1 MSKIGVSKISGNP
14 SPKIGE
20 KTLYTIADW
29 YPSTPASERNPALVT
44 WELFKKRSNG
54 SFTTTNIK
62 KTGDGNFTFGEV
74 AFKNTY
80 RLEAYL
86 HEPEGKGPTTID
98 INPQPVEVPKI
109 NKVELRYVD
118 DSPGTVFSYT
128 EKLVAKA
135 QCVNLTGEKLT
146 FTLWE
151 DDANGDDHNPNNLF
165 VDSKEGIVDRTGSAT
180 VEFVLTKALMQKA
193 AKGEKDPK
201 ELEFYVTVEY
211 YKNKKHAT
219 ANADVKN
226 PDYKPPVQQ
235 PKPAATPPKSS
246 TPAQSPK
253 TQPKAN
259 GSPAASKPSS
269 QKEEKGIMDKA
280 AEWWDELW
288 DWGESKGTVKPEKK
302 PTVQK
307 PEGKTTSVVNG
318 ENKTTCICKE
328 TKLYWGKHFTCQER
342 KKIIEISNRLG
353 CKPDYLTSAMALE
366 TGGTFNPAVVNS
378 LGYTGLIQIG
388 STAAADINRRKGTN
402 VTAGKSGNL
411 KNMTKLEQLTY
422 VEYYLEPFKGK
433 LNTLA
438 DFYLAILMPVDCG
451 KGGDRNHVVFD
462 KNLELDYNKKGEV
475 IKNTKWVRQRAY
487 EQNPAFFKEGKNENG
502 RTYVW
507 EIAAEIQKWYDK
519 GEANAEATFSCQKSA
534 EPAKVEKQTG
544 IWHDP
549 VDNPRLTKYN
559 YGGNVKPSSGT
570 YGWCRRNTDGSKKY
584 HSGFDFF
591 AIPGKDKVYAALK
604 GNVHQVKYSATAGWI
619 VRVKI
624 QNVKDLLI
632 QEKKVGYK
640 TQFTDELKGINI
652 KETDDVYFIYM
663 HLQSVSVTEADAK
676 AKKEVDAGTVL
687 GYAGVSGSI
696 ASGGRAP
703 HLHLEVATVLDAYGK
718 GESVRTNPARFVKLN
733 SYDTKDQDDTAKTK
747 HTHKK

>member
-1 MSKIGVSKISGNP
+1 MSKQGVSKISGNP
-14 SPKIGE
+14 SPVVGE
-20 KTLYTIADW
+20 KTTYMVTDW
-29 YPSTPASERNPALVT
+29 YPATPAEERNPAVVT
-44 WELFKKRSNG
+44 WELFKKRPDG

-62 KTGDGNFTFGEV
+62 KVGDGSFTFGEV
-74 AFKNTY
+74 AAKNTY

-86 HEPEGKGPTTID
+86 HQPEGKGSTTID
-98 INPQPVEVPKI
+98 ITPQPGEIPKI
-109 NKVELRYVD
+109 NKVELRYAD
-118 DSPGTVFSYT
+118 DSPGTVFSYQ
-128 EKLVAKA
+128 EKLVANA
-135 QCVNLTGEKLT
+135 QCVNLAGKKLL

-151 DDANGDDHNPNNLF
+151 DDAAGEGHNSKNKF
-165 VDSKEGIVDRTGSAT
+165 VDSKEAVVSRTGTAT
-180 VEFVLTKALMQKA
+180 AEFILTKALMQKA
-193 AKGEKDPK
+193 SQGERDPK

-211 YKNKKHAT
+211 YRDRKHASE
-219 ANADVKN
+219 NRVIKN
-226 PDYKPPVQQ
+226 PEYKPPIQ
-235 PKPAATPPKSS
+235 PSQAQKSTPKS
-246 TPAQSPK
+246 T
-253 TQPKAN
+253 
-259 GSPAASKPSS
+259 GSPAASKSDS
-269 QKEEKGIMDKA
+269 KKETSGVFDSFTETVRNT
-280 AEWWDELW
+280 WNELW
-288 DWGESKGTVKPEKK
+288 DWAESKGTVKPDKK
-302 PTVQK
+302 PKAPK

-318 ENKTTCICKE
+318 ETKDSCLCKE
-328 TKLYWGKHFTCQER
+328 TKLFWGKHFTCQER
-342 KKIIEISNRLG
+342 KKIIEISHRLG

-366 TGGTFNPAVVNS
+366 TGGTFNPAIVNS

-388 STAAADINRRKGTN
+388 TTAAADINRRKGTN
-402 VTAGKSGNL
+402 VTAGKNGNL

-422 VEYYLEPFKGK
+422 VEYYLEPYKGK

-451 KGGDRNHVVFD
+451 RGNERNHVVFD
-462 KNLELDYNKKGEV
+462 KNLQLDYDKNNKV
-475 IKNTKWVRQRAY
+475 IKNTKWVRQKAY
-487 EQNPAFFKEGKNENG
+487 QQNPAFFKEGKNETG

-507 EIAAEIQKWYDK
+507 EIAEEIEKWYNK
-519 GEANAEATFSCQKSA
+519 GEANAETSFSCQKSTA
-534 EPAKVEKQTG
+534 PAKVEQQSGK
-544 IWHDP
+544 WHDP

-570 YGWCRRNTDGSKKY
+570 YGWCRRNSNGSKKY

-591 AIPGKDKVYAALK
+591 AIPGKDKVYATLK
-604 GNVHQVKYSATAGWI
+604 GNIHQVRYSATAGWI

-624 QNVKDLLI
+624 QNVKDLLE
-632 QEKKVGYK
+632 QEKKVAYK

-663 HLQSVSVTEADAK
+663 HLDSVSVTEADAN

-733 SYDTKDQDDTAKTK
+733 SYDTKDQDEAAKTN
-747 HTHKK
+747 HTYKK

>member
-1 MSKIGVSKISGNP
+1 MSKQGVSKISGNP
-14 SPKIGE
+14 SPVVGE
-20 KTLYTIADW
+20 KTTYMVTDW
-29 YPSTPASERNPALVT
+29 YPATPAEERNPAVVT
-44 WELFKKRSNG
+44 WELFKKRPDG

-62 KTGDGNFTFGEV
+62 KVGDGSFTFGEV
-74 AFKNTY
+74 AAKNTY

-86 HEPEGKGPTTID
+86 HQPEGKGSTTID
-98 INPQPVEVPKI
+98 ITPQPGEIPKI
-109 NKVELRYVD
+109 NKVELRYAD
-118 DSPGTVFSYT
+118 DSPGTVFSYQ
-128 EKLVAKA
+128 EKLVANA
-135 QCVNLTGEKLT
+135 QCVNLAGKKLL

-151 DDANGDDHNPNNLF
+151 DDAAGEGHNSKNKF
-165 VDSKEGIVDRTGSAT
+165 VDSKEAVVSRTGTAT
-180 VEFVLTKALMQKA
+180 AEFILTKALMQKA
-193 AKGEKDPK
+193 SQGERDPK

-211 YKNKKHAT
+211 YKDKKHASE
-219 ANADVKN
+219 NRVIKN
-226 PDYKPPVQQ
+226 PEYKPPVQPSQ
-235 PKPAATPPKSS
+235 APKS
-246 TPAQSPK
+246 T
-253 TQPKAN
+253 PKAT
-259 GSPAASKPSS
+259 GSPAASKPDSK
-269 QKEEKGIMDKA
+269 KETSGVFDSFTETVRNT
-280 AEWWDELW
+280 WNELW
-288 DWGESKGTVKPEKK
+288 DWAESKGTVKPDKK
-302 PTVQK
+302 PKAPK

-318 ENKTTCICKE
+318 ETKDSCLCKE
-328 TKLYWGKHFTCQER
+328 TKLFWGKHFTCQER
-342 KKIIEISNRLG
+342 KKIIEISHRLG

-366 TGGTFNPAVVNS
+366 TGGTFNPAIVNS

-388 STAAADINRRKGTN
+388 TTAAADINRRKGTN

-422 VEYYLEPFKGK
+422 VEYYLEPYKGK

-451 KGGDRNHVVFD
+451 RGNERNHVVFD
-462 KNLELDYNKKGEV
+462 KNLQLDYDKNNKV
-475 IKNTKWVRQRAY
+475 IKNTKWVRQKAY
-487 EQNPAFFKEGKNENG
+487 QQNPAFFKEGKNETG

-507 EIAAEIQKWYDK
+507 EIAEEIEKWYNK
-519 GEANAEATFSCQKSA
+519 GEANAETSFSCQKSA
-534 EPAKVEKQTG
+534 APAKVEPQSGK
-544 IWHDP
+544 WHDP

-570 YGWCRRNTDGSKKY
+570 YGWCRRNSNGSKKY

-591 AIPGKDKVYAALK
+591 AIPGKDKVYATLK
-604 GNVHQVKYSATAGWI
+604 GNIHQVRYSATAGWI

-624 QNVKDLLI
+624 QNVKDLLE
-632 QEKKVGYK
+632 QEKKVAYK

-663 HLQSVSVTEADAK
+663 HLDSVSVTEADAN

-733 SYDTKDQDDTAKTK
+733 SYDTKDQDEAAKTS
-747 HTHKK
+747 HTYKK

>member
-1 MSKIGVSKISGNP
+1 MSKKGVSKISGNP
-14 SPKIGE
+14 SPKVGE
-20 KTLYTIADW
+20 KTFYTVTDW
-29 YPSTPASERNPALVT
+29 YPGTSEKDRNPAMVT
-44 WELFKKRSNG
+44 WELFKKRSDG

-62 KTGDGNFTFGEV
+62 KKGDGSFTFGEV
-74 AFKNTY
+74 AAKNKY

-86 HEPEGKGPTTID
+86 HEPEGKGSTIID
-98 INPQPVEVPKI
+98 IEPQPAEVPKI
-109 NKVELRYVD
+109 NKVELFYLD
-118 DSPGTVFSYT
+118 ESKGSVFSY
-128 EKLVAKA
+128 KDRLVAKA
-135 QCVNLTGEKLT
+135 QCVNLTNEKLV

-151 DDANGDDHNPNNLF
+151 DDVKGDGHNARNLF
-165 VDSKEGIVDRTGSAT
+165 VDKKEGTVDKTGTAT
-180 VEFVLTKALMQKA
+180 TEFILTKALMQKA
-193 AKGEKDPK
+193 SQGERDPK

-211 YKNKKHAT
+211 YQNKKHAT
-219 ANADVKN
+219 NNVEVKN

-235 PKPAATPPKSS
+235 PKSPAPPKGSTPAPQKTPPK
-246 TPAQSPK
+246 A
-253 TQPKAN
+253 A
-259 GSPAASKPSS
+259 GSPASQKPQSK
-269 QKEEKGIMDKA
+269 KEEKGIMEQA
-280 AEWWDELW
+280 AEWFGQLW
-288 DWGESKGTVKPEKK
+288 DWGESEGTVKPEQK
-302 PTVQK
+302 PAVQK
-307 PEGKTTSVVNG
+307 PDGKTTSVVNG
-318 ENKTTCICKE
+318 ESKTTCICKE

-388 STAAADINRRKGTN
+388 TTAAADINRRKGTN
-402 VTAGKSGNL
+402 ITAGKNGNL

-451 KGGDRNHVVFD
+451 KGHDRDHVVFD

-475 IKNTKWVRQRAY
+475 IKNTKWIRQRAY

-519 GEANAEATFSCQKSA
+519 GEANAESSFSCQKSA
-534 EPAKVEKQTG
+534 DPPKVEKQIG

-570 YGWCRRNTDGSKKY
+570 YGWCRRNSNGSKKY

-591 AIPGKDKVYAALK
+591 AIPGKDKVYATLK
-604 GNVHQVKYSATAGWI
+604 GNIYQVKYSATAGWI

-624 QNVKDLLI
+624 QNVKDLLA

-696 ASGGRAP
+696 ASGGKAP

-733 SYDTKDQDDTAKTK
+733 SYDTKDQDEAVKTK
-747 HTHKK
+747 HIHKN

>member
-1 MSKIGVSKISGNP
+1 MSKQGVSKISGNP
-14 SPKIGE
+14 SPVVGE
-20 KTLYTIADW
+20 KTTYMVTDW
-29 YPSTPASERNPALVT
+29 YPATPAEERNPAVVT
-44 WELFKKRSNG
+44 WELFKKRPDG

-62 KTGDGNFTFGEV
+62 KVGDGSFTFGEV
-74 AFKNTY
+74 AAKNTY

-86 HEPEGKGPTTID
+86 HQPEGKGSTTID
-98 INPQPVEVPKI
+98 ITPQPGEIPKI
-109 NKVELRYVD
+109 NKVELRYAD
-118 DSPGTVFSYT
+118 DSPGTVFSYQ
-128 EKLVAKA
+128 EKLVANA
-135 QCVNLTGEKLT
+135 QCVNLAGKKLL

-151 DDANGDDHNPNNLF
+151 DDAAGEGHNSKNKF
-165 VDSKEGIVDRTGSAT
+165 VDSKEAVVSRTGTAT
-180 VEFVLTKALMQKA
+180 AEFILTKALMQKA
-193 AKGEKDPK
+193 SQGERDPK

-211 YKNKKHAT
+211 YKDRKHASE
-219 ANADVKN
+219 NRVIKN
-226 PDYKPPVQQ
+226 PEYKPPVQPSQ
-235 PKPAATPPKSS
+235 ALKS
-246 TPAQSPK
+246 TP
-253 TQPKAN
+253 KAT
-259 GSPAASKPSS
+259 GSPAASKPDSK
-269 QKEEKGIMDKA
+269 KETSGVFDSFTETVRNT
-280 AEWWDELW
+280 WNELW
-288 DWGESKGTVKPEKK
+288 DWAESKGTVKPDKK
-302 PTVQK
+302 PKAPK

-318 ENKTTCICKE
+318 ETKDSCLCKE
-328 TKLYWGKHFTCQER
+328 TKLFWGKHFTCQER
-342 KKIIEISNRLG
+342 KKIIEISHRLG

-366 TGGTFNPAVVNS
+366 TGGTFNPAIVNS

-388 STAAADINRRKGTN
+388 TTAAADINRRKGTN
-402 VTAGKSGNL
+402 VTAGKNGNL

-422 VEYYLEPFKGK
+422 VEYYLEPYKGK

-451 KGGDRNHVVFD
+451 RGNERNHVVFD
-462 KNLELDYNKKGEV
+462 KNLQLDYDKNNKV
-475 IKNTKWVRQRAY
+475 IKNTKWVRQKAY
-487 EQNPAFFKEGKNENG
+487 QQNPAFFKEGKNETG

-507 EIAAEIQKWYDK
+507 EIAEEIEKWYNK
-519 GEANAEATFSCQKSA
+519 GEANAETSFSCQKSA
-534 EPAKVEKQTG
+534 APAKVEQQSGK
-544 IWHDP
+544 WHDP

-570 YGWCRRNTDGSKKY
+570 YGWCRRNSNGSKKY

-591 AIPGKDKVYAALK
+591 AIPGKDKVYATLK
-604 GNVHQVKYSATAGWI
+604 GNIHQVRYSATAGWI

-624 QNVKDLLI
+624 QNVKDLLE
-632 QEKKVGYK
+632 QEKKVAYK

-663 HLQSVSVTEADAK
+663 HLDSVSVTEADAN

-733 SYDTKDQDDTAKTK
+733 SYDTKDQDEAAKTN
-747 HTHKK
+747 HTYKK

>member
-1 MSKIGVSKISGNP
+1 MSKKGVSKISGNP
-14 SPKIGE
+14 SPVVGE
-20 KTLYTIADW
+20 KTTYMVTDW
-29 YPSTPASERNPALVT
+29 YPATSAEERNPAVVT
-44 WELFKKRSNG
+44 WELFKKRPDG

-62 KTGDGNFTFGEV
+62 KVGDGSFTFGEV
-74 AFKNTY
+74 AAKNTY

-86 HEPEGKGPTTID
+86 HQPEGKGSTTID
-98 INPQPVEVPKI
+98 ITPQQREVPKI
-109 NKVELRYVD
+109 NKVELRYAD
-118 DSPGTVFSYT
+118 DSPGTVFSYQ
-128 EKLVAKA
+128 EKLVANA
-135 QCVNLTGEKLT
+135 QCVNLAGKKLL

-151 DDANGDDHNPNNLF
+151 DDAAGEGHNSKNKF
-165 VDSKEGIVDRTGSAT
+165 VDSKEAVVSRTGTAT
-180 VEFVLTKALMQKA
+180 AEFILTKALMQKA
-193 AKGEKDPK
+193 SKGERDPK

-211 YKNKKHAT
+211 YRDRKHASE
-219 ANADVKN
+219 NRVIKN
-226 PDYKPPVQQ
+226 PEYKPPIQ
-235 PKPAATPPKSS
+235 PSQAQKS
-246 TPAQSPK
+246 TP
-253 TQPKAN
+253 KAT
-259 GSPAASKPSS
+259 GSPAASKPDSK
-269 QKEEKGIMDKA
+269 KETSGVFDSFTETVRNT
-280 AEWWDELW
+280 WNELW
-288 DWGESKGTVKPEKK
+288 DWAESKGAVKPDKK
-302 PTVQK
+302 PTVPK

-318 ENKTTCICKE
+318 ETKDSCLCKE
-328 TKLYWGKHFTCQER
+328 TKLFWGKHFTCQER
-342 KKIIEISNRLG
+342 KKIIEISHRLG

-366 TGGTFNPAVVNS
+366 TGGTFNPAIVNS

-388 STAAADINRRKGTN
+388 TTAAADINRRKGTN
-402 VTAGKSGNL
+402 VTAGKNGNL

-422 VEYYLEPFKGK
+422 VEYYLEPYKGK

-451 KGGDRNHVVFD
+451 RGNERNHVVFD
-462 KNLELDYNKKGEV
+462 KNLQLDYDKNNKV
-475 IKNTKWVRQRAY
+475 IKNTKWVRQKAY
-487 EQNPAFFKEGKNENG
+487 QQNPAFFKEGKNETG

-507 EIAAEIQKWYDK
+507 EIAEEIEKWYNK
-519 GEANAEATFSCQKSA
+519 GEANAETSFLCQKSA
-534 EPAKVEKQTG
+534 APAKVEQQSGK
-544 IWHDP
+544 WHDP

-570 YGWCRRNTDGSKKY
+570 YGWCRRNSNGSKKY

-591 AIPGKDKVYAALK
+591 AIPGKDKVYATLK
-604 GNVHQVKYSATAGWI
+604 GNIHQVRSSATAGWI

-624 QNVKDLLI
+624 QNVKDLLE
-632 QEKKVGYK
+632 QEKKVAYK

-663 HLQSVSVTEADAK
+663 HLDSVSVTEADAN

-733 SYDTKDQDDTAKTK
+733 SYDTKDQDEAAKIN
-747 HTHKK
+747 HTYKK

>member
-1 MSKIGVSKISGNP
+1 MSKQGVSKISGNP
-14 SPKIGE
+14 SPVVGE
-20 KTLYTIADW
+20 KTTYMVTDW
-29 YPSTPASERNPALVT
+29 YPATPAEERNPAVVT
-44 WELFKKRSNG
+44 WELFKKRPDG

-62 KTGDGNFTFGEV
+62 KVGDGSFTFGEV
-74 AFKNTY
+74 AAKNTY

-86 HEPEGKGPTTID
+86 HQPEGKGSTTID
-98 INPQPVEVPKI
+98 ITPQPGEVPKI
-109 NKVELRYVD
+109 NKVELRYAD
-118 DSPGTVFSYT
+118 DSPGTVFSYQ
-128 EKLVAKA
+128 EKLVANA
-135 QCVNLTGEKLT
+135 QCVNLAGKKLL

-151 DDANGDDHNPNNLF
+151 DDARGEGHNSKNKF
-165 VDSKEGIVDRTGSAT
+165 VDSKEAVVSRTGTAT
-180 VEFVLTKALMQKA
+180 AEFILTKALMQKA
-193 AKGEKDPK
+193 SQGERDPK

-211 YKNKKHAT
+211 YKDRKHASE
-219 ANADVKN
+219 NRVIKN
-226 PDYKPPVQQ
+226 PEYKPPVQPSQ
-235 PKPAATPPKSS
+235 APKS
-246 TPAQSPK
+246 T
-253 TQPKAN
+253 PKAT
-259 GSPAASKPSS
+259 GSPAASKPDSK
-269 QKEEKGIMDKA
+269 KETSGVFDSFTETVRNT
-280 AEWWDELW
+280 WNELW
-288 DWGESKGTVKPEKK
+288 DWAESKGAVKPDKK
-302 PTVQK
+302 PTAPK

-318 ENKTTCICKE
+318 ETKDSCLCKE
-328 TKLYWGKHFTCQER
+328 TKLFWGKHFTCQER
-342 KKIIEISNRLG
+342 KKIIEISHRLG

-366 TGGTFNPAVVNS
+366 TGGTFNPAIVNS

-388 STAAADINRRKGTN
+388 TTAAADINRRKGTN
-402 VTAGKSGNL
+402 VTAGKNGNL

-422 VEYYLEPFKGK
+422 VEYYLEPYKGK

-451 KGGDRNHVVFD
+451 RGNERNHVVFD
-462 KNLELDYNKKGEV
+462 KNLQLDYDKNNKV
-475 IKNTKWVRQRAY
+475 IKNTKWVRQKAY
-487 EQNPAFFKEGKNENG
+487 QQNPAFFKEGKNETG

-507 EIAAEIQKWYDK
+507 EIAEEIEKWYNK
-519 GEANAEATFSCQKSA
+519 GEANAETSFSCQKSA
-534 EPAKVEKQTG
+534 APAKVEQQSGK
-544 IWHDP
+544 WHDP

-570 YGWCRRNTDGSKKY
+570 YGWCRRNSNGSKKY

-591 AIPGKDKVYAALK
+591 AIPGKDKVYATLK
-604 GNVHQVKYSATAGWI
+604 GNIHQVRYSATAGWI

-624 QNVKDLLI
+624 QNVKDLLE
-632 QEKKVGYK
+632 QEKKVAYK

-663 HLQSVSVTEADAK
+663 HLDSVSVTEADAN

-733 SYDTKDQDDTAKTK
+733 SYDTKDQDEAAKIN
-747 HTHKK
+747 HTYKK

>member
-1 MSKIGVSKISGNP
+1 MSKKGVSKISGNP
-14 SPKIGE
+14 SPVVGE
-20 KTLYTIADW
+20 KTTYMVTDW
-29 YPSTPASERNPALVT
+29 YPATSAEERNPAVVT
-44 WELFKKRSNG
+44 WELFKKRPDG

-62 KTGDGNFTFGEV
+62 KVGDGSFTFGEV
-74 AFKNTY
+74 AAKNTY

-86 HEPEGKGPTTID
+86 HQPEGKGSTTID
-98 INPQPVEVPKI
+98 ITPQQREVPKI
-109 NKVELRYVD
+109 NKVELRYAD
-118 DSPGTVFSYT
+118 DSPGTVFSYQ
-128 EKLVAKA
+128 EKLVANA
-135 QCVNLTGEKLT
+135 QCVNLAGKKLL

-151 DDANGDDHNPNNLF
+151 DDAAGEGHNSKNKF
-165 VDSKEGIVDRTGSAT
+165 VDSKEAVVSRTGTAT
-180 VEFVLTKALMQKA
+180 AEFILTKALMQKA
-193 AKGEKDPK
+193 SKGERDPK

-211 YKNKKHAT
+211 YRDRKHASE
-219 ANADVKN
+219 NRVIKN
-226 PDYKPPVQQ
+226 PEYKPPIQ
-235 PKPAATPPKSS
+235 PSQAQKS
-246 TPAQSPK
+246 TP
-253 TQPKAN
+253 KAT
-259 GSPAASKPSS
+259 GSPAASKPDSK
-269 QKEEKGIMDKA
+269 KETSGVFDSFTETVRNT
-280 AEWWDELW
+280 WNELW
-288 DWGESKGTVKPEKK
+288 DWAESKGAVKPDKK
-302 PTVQK
+302 PTVPK

-318 ENKTTCICKE
+318 ETKDSCLCKE
-328 TKLYWGKHFTCQER
+328 TKLFWGKHFTCQER
-342 KKIIEISNRLG
+342 KKIIEISHRLG

-366 TGGTFNPAVVNS
+366 TGGTFNPAIVNS

-388 STAAADINRRKGTN
+388 TTAAADINRRKGTN
-402 VTAGKSGNL
+402 VTAGKNGNL

-422 VEYYLEPFKGK
+422 VEYYLEPYKGK

-451 KGGDRNHVVFD
+451 RGNERNHVVFD
-462 KNLELDYNKKGEV
+462 KNLQLDYDKNNKV
-475 IKNTKWVRQRAY
+475 IKNTKWVRQKAY
-487 EQNPAFFKEGKNENG
+487 QQNPAFFKEGKNETG

-507 EIAAEIQKWYDK
+507 EIAEEIEKWYNK
-519 GEANAEATFSCQKSA
+519 GEANAETSFLCQKSA
-534 EPAKVEKQTG
+534 APAKVEQQSGK
-544 IWHDP
+544 WHDP

-570 YGWCRRNTDGSKKY
+570 YGWCRRNSNGSKKY

-591 AIPGKDKVYAALK
+591 AIPGKDKVYATLK
-604 GNVHQVKYSATAGWI
+604 GNIHQVRYSATAGWI

-624 QNVKDLLI
+624 QNVKDLLE
-632 QEKKVGYK
+632 QEKKVAYK

-663 HLQSVSVTEADAK
+663 HLDSVSVTEADAN

-733 SYDTKDQDDTAKTK
+733 SYDTKDQDEAAKIN
-747 HTHKK
+747 HTYKK

>member
-1 MSKIGVSKISGNP
+1 MSKQGVSKISGNP
-14 SPKIGE
+14 SPVVGE
-20 KTLYTIADW
+20 KTTYMVTDW
-29 YPSTPASERNPALVT
+29 YPATPAEERNPAVVT
-44 WELFKKRSNG
+44 WELFKKRPDG

-62 KTGDGNFTFGEV
+62 KVGDGSFTFGEV
-74 AFKNTY
+74 AAKNTY

-86 HEPEGKGPTTID
+86 HQPEGKGSTTID
-98 INPQPVEVPKI
+98 ITPQPGEIPKI
-109 NKVELRYVD
+109 NKVELRYAD
-118 DSPGTVFSYT
+118 DSPGTVFSYQ
-128 EKLVAKA
+128 EKLVANA
-135 QCVNLTGEKLT
+135 QCVNLAGKKLL

-151 DDANGDDHNPNNLF
+151 DDAAGEGHNSKNKF
-165 VDSKEGIVDRTGSAT
+165 VDSKEAVVSRTGTAT
-180 VEFVLTKALMQKA
+180 AEFILTKALMQKA
-193 AKGEKDPK
+193 SQGERDPK

-211 YKNKKHAT
+211 YRDRKHASE
-219 ANADVKN
+219 NRVIKN
-226 PDYKPPVQQ
+226 PEYKPPVQSSQ
-235 PKPAATPPKSS
+235 TPKS
-246 TPAQSPK
+246 T
-253 TQPKAN
+253 PKAT
-259 GSPAASKPSS
+259 GSPAASKPDSK
-269 QKEEKGIMDKA
+269 KETSGVFDSFTETVRNT
-280 AEWWDELW
+280 WNELW
-288 DWGESKGTVKPEKK
+288 DWAESKGTVKPDKK
-302 PTVQK
+302 PTAPK

-318 ENKTTCICKE
+318 ETKDSCLCKE
-328 TKLYWGKHFTCQER
+328 TKLFWGKYFTCQER
-342 KKIIEISNRLG
+342 KKIIEISHRLG

-366 TGGTFNPAVVNS
+366 TGGTFNPAIVNS

-388 STAAADINRRKGTN
+388 TTAAADINRRKGTN
-402 VTAGKSGNL
+402 VTAGKNGNL

-422 VEYYLEPFKGK
+422 VEYYLEPYKGK

-451 KGGDRNHVVFD
+451 RGNERNHVVFD
-462 KNLELDYNKKGEV
+462 KNLQLDYDKNNKV
-475 IKNTKWVRQRAY
+475 IKNTKWVRQKAY
-487 EQNPAFFKEGKNENG
+487 QQNPAFFKEGKNETG

-507 EIAAEIQKWYDK
+507 EIAEEIEKWYNK
-519 GEANAEATFSCQKSA
+519 GEANAETSFSCQKSA
-534 EPAKVEKQTG
+534 EPAKVEQQSGK
-544 IWHDP
+544 WHDP

-570 YGWCRRNTDGSKKY
+570 YGWCRRNSNGSKKY

-591 AIPGKDKVYAALK
+591 AIPGKDKVYATLK
-604 GNVHQVKYSATAGWI
+604 GNIHQVRYSATAGWI

-624 QNVKDLLI
+624 QNVKDLLE
-632 QEKKVGYK
+632 QEKKVVYK

-663 HLQSVSVTEADAK
+663 HLDSVSVTEADAN

-733 SYDTKDQDDTAKTK
+733 SYDTKDQDEAAKTN
-747 HTHKK
+747 HTYKK

>member
-1 MSKIGVSKISGNP
+1 MSKKGVSKISGNL
-14 SPKIGE
+14 SPKVGE
-20 KTLYTIADW
+20 KTLYTITDW
-29 YPSTPASERNPALVT
+29 YPGTPEQEQNPAMVT
-44 WELFKKRSNG
+44 WELFKKRSDG

-62 KTGDGNFTFGEV
+62 KVGDGSFTFGEV
-74 AFKNTY
+74 AAKNKY

-86 HEPEGKGPTTID
+86 HEPEGKGTTVID
-98 INPQPVEVPKI
+98 ITPQPAEVPKI
-109 NKVELRYVD
+109 NKVELLYVD
-118 DSPGTVFSYT
+118 ESKGSVFSYKD
-128 EKLVAKA
+128 KLLAKA
-135 QCVNLTGEKLT
+135 QCVNLTNEKLI

-151 DDANGDDHNPNNLF
+151 DDEKGDGHHAKNLF
-165 VDSKEGIVDRTGSAT
+165 VDKKEGTVDKTGTAT
-180 VEFVLTKALMQKA
+180 AEFMLTKALMQKA
-193 AKGEKDPK
+193 SQGERDPK

-211 YKNKKHAT
+211 YQNKKHAT
-219 ANADVKN
+219 NNVEAKN

-235 PKPAATPPKSS
+235 PKSPTTPKSS
-246 TPAQSPK
+246 TPAAPK
-253 TQPKAN
+253 TPPKAV
-259 GSPAASKPSS
+259 GSPAAQKPQSK
-269 QKEEKGIMDKA
+269 KEEKGIMEQA
-280 AEWWDELW
+280 SEWFGQLW
-288 DWGESKGTVKPEKK
+288 DWGESKGTVKPGQK
-302 PTVQK
+302 PAAKK

-318 ENKTTCICKE
+318 ESKTTCICKE

-388 STAAADINRRKGTN
+388 TTAAADINRRKGTN
-402 VTAGKSGNL
+402 VTAGKNGNL

-451 KGGDRNHVVFD
+451 KGDQKNHVVFD

-519 GEANAEATFSCQKSA
+519 GEANAESAFSCQKSA

-544 IWHDP
+544 KWHDP

-559 YGGNVKPSSGT
+559 YGGNVKPASGT
-570 YGWCRRNTDGSKKY
+570 YGWCRRNSDGTKKY

-591 AIPGKDKVYAALK
+591 AIPGKDKVYATLK
-604 GNVHQVKYSATAGWI
+604 GNIHQVKYSATAGWI

-624 QNVKDLLI
+624 QNVKDLLA

-652 KETDDVYFIYM
+652 KETDEVYFIYM

-747 HTHKK
+747 HIHKK

>member
-1 MSKIGVSKISGNP
+1 MSKKGVSKISGNP
-14 SPKIGE
+14 TPKVGE
-20 KTLYTIADW
+20 KTLYTVTEW
-29 YPSTPASERNPALVT
+29 YPGTPEEQQNPALVT

-54 SFTTTNIK
+54 SYTTTNIRK
-62 KTGDGNFTFGEV
+62 KGDGSFTFGEV
-74 AFKNTY
+74 APKNTY

-86 HEPEGKGPTTID
+86 HEPEGSGPTTID
-98 INPQPVEVPKI
+98 ISPQPAEVPKI
-109 NKVELRYVD
+109 NKIELCYVD
-118 DSPGTVFSYT
+118 DSSGTVFSYN

-135 QCVNLTGEKLT
+135 QCVNLAGEKLV

-151 DDANGDDHNPNNLF
+151 DDAKGDGHDAKNKF
-165 VDSKEGIVDRTGSAT
+165 IDSKEAVVDKAGTANA
-180 VEFVLTKALMQKA
+180 EFILTKALMQKA
-193 AKGEKDPK
+193 SQGETDPK

-211 YKNKKHAT
+211 YKNKKHA
-219 ANADVKN
+219 ADNINIKN

-235 PKPAATPPKSS
+235 PKPSAPTPKSN
-246 TPAQSPK
+246 TPKAP
-253 TQPKAN
+253 PKAN
-259 GSPAASKPSS
+259 GSPAASKPASR
-269 QKEEKGIMDKA
+269 KEEKGIMDKA

-302 PTVQK
+302 PAVQK

-318 ENKTTCICKE
+318 GIKTTCICKE

-388 STAAADINRRKGTN
+388 TTAAADINRRKGTN

-411 KNMTKLEQLTY
+411 KDMTKLEQLTY

-451 KGGDRNHVVFD
+451 KGADRNHVVFD

-487 EQNPAFFKEGKNENG
+487 AQNPAFFKEGKNENG

-507 EIAAEIQKWYDK
+507 EIAEEIEKWYNK
-519 GEANAEATFSCQKSA
+519 GEANAEVTFSCQKAA
-534 EPAKVEKQTG
+534 EPAKVEKVTG
-544 IWHDP
+544 KWHDP

-559 YGGNVKPSSGT
+559 YSGNVKPASGT
-570 YGWCRRNTDGSKKY
+570 YGWCRRNSNGSKKY

-591 AIPGKDKVYAALK
+591 AIPGKDKVYATLK
-604 GNVHQVKYSATAGWI
+604 GNIHQVKYSATAGWI

-624 QNVKDLLI
+624 QNVKDLLA

-687 GYAGVSGSI
+687 GYAGVSGTI

-718 GESVRTNPARFVKLN
+718 GESVRTNPARFVKLS
-733 SYDTKDQDDTAKTK
+733 SYDTKDQDEAAKTK
-747 HTHKK
+747 HIHKK

>member
-1 MSKIGVSKISGNP
+1 MSKKGVSKISGNP
-14 SPKIGE
+14 SPVVGE
-20 KTLYTIADW
+20 KTTYMVTDW
-29 YPSTPASERNPALVT
+29 YPATSAEERNPAVVT
-44 WELFKKRSNG
+44 WELFKKRPDG

-62 KTGDGNFTFGEV
+62 KVGDGSFTFGEV
-74 AFKNTY
+74 AAKNTY

-86 HEPEGKGPTTID
+86 HQPEGKGSTTIY
-98 INPQPVEVPKI
+98 ITPQQREVPKI
-109 NKVELRYVD
+109 NKVELRYAD
-118 DSPGTVFSYT
+118 DSPGTVFSYQ
-128 EKLVAKA
+128 EKLVANA
-135 QCVNLTGEKLT
+135 QCVNLAGKKLL

-151 DDANGDDHNPNNLF
+151 DDAAGEGHNSKNKF
-165 VDSKEGIVDRTGSAT
+165 VDSKEAVVSRTGTAT
-180 VEFVLTKALMQKA
+180 AEFILTKALMQKA
-193 AKGEKDPK
+193 SKGERDPK

-211 YKNKKHAT
+211 YRDRKHASE
-219 ANADVKN
+219 NRVIKN
-226 PDYKPPVQQ
+226 PEYKPPIQ
-235 PKPAATPPKSS
+235 PSQAQKS
-246 TPAQSPK
+246 TP
-253 TQPKAN
+253 KAT
-259 GSPAASKPSS
+259 GSPAASKPDSK
-269 QKEEKGIMDKA
+269 KETSGVFDSFTETVRNT
-280 AEWWDELW
+280 WNELW
-288 DWGESKGTVKPEKK
+288 DWAESKGAVKPDKK
-302 PTVQK
+302 PTVPK

-318 ENKTTCICKE
+318 ETKDSCLCKE
-328 TKLYWGKHFTCQER
+328 TKLFWGKHFTCQER
-342 KKIIEISNRLG
+342 KKIIEISHRLG

-366 TGGTFNPAVVNS
+366 TGGTFNPAIVNS

-388 STAAADINRRKGTN
+388 TTAAADINRRKGTN
-402 VTAGKSGNL
+402 VTAGKNGNL

-422 VEYYLEPFKGK
+422 VEYYLEPYKGK

-451 KGGDRNHVVFD
+451 RGNERNHVVFD
-462 KNLELDYNKKGEV
+462 KNLQLDYDKNNKV
-475 IKNTKWVRQRAY
+475 IKNTKWVRQKAY
-487 EQNPAFFKEGKNENG
+487 QQNPAFFKEGKNETG

-507 EIAAEIQKWYDK
+507 EIAEEIEKWYNK
-519 GEANAEATFSCQKSA
+519 GEANAETSFLCQKSA
-534 EPAKVEKQTG
+534 APAKVEQQSGK
-544 IWHDP
+544 WHDP

-570 YGWCRRNTDGSKKY
+570 YGWCRRNSNGSKKY

-591 AIPGKDKVYAALK
+591 AIPGKDKVYATLK
-604 GNVHQVKYSATAGWI
+604 GNIHQVRYSATAGWI

-624 QNVKDLLI
+624 QNVKDLLE
-632 QEKKVGYK
+632 QEKKVAYK

-663 HLQSVSVTEADAK
+663 HLDSVSVTEADAN

-733 SYDTKDQDDTAKTK
+733 SYDTKDQDEAAKIN
-747 HTHKK
+747 HTYKK

>member
-1 MSKIGVSKISGNP
+1 MSKQGVSKISGNP
-14 SPKIGE
+14 SPVVGE
-20 KTLYTIADW
+20 KTTYMVTDW
-29 YPSTPASERNPALVT
+29 YPATPAEERNPAVVT
-44 WELFKKRSNG
+44 WELFKKRPDG

-62 KTGDGNFTFGEV
+62 KVGDGSFTFGEV
-74 AFKNTY
+74 AAKNTY

-86 HEPEGKGPTTID
+86 HQPEGKGSTTID
-98 INPQPVEVPKI
+98 ITPQSGEIPKI
-109 NKVELRYVD
+109 NKVELRYAD
-118 DSPGTVFSYT
+118 DSPGTVFSYQ
-128 EKLVAKA
+128 EKLVANA
-135 QCVNLTGEKLT
+135 QCINLAGKKLL

-151 DDANGDDHNPNNLF
+151 DDAAGEGHNSKNKF
-165 VDSKEGIVDRTGSAT
+165 VDSKEAVVSRTGTAT
-180 VEFVLTKALMQKA
+180 AEFILTKALMQKA
-193 AKGEKDPK
+193 SQGERDPK

-211 YKNKKHAT
+211 YRDRKHASE
-219 ANADVKN
+219 NRVIKN
-226 PDYKPPVQQ
+226 PEYKPPVQPSQ
-235 PKPAATPPKSS
+235 APKS
-246 TPAQSPK
+246 T
-253 TQPKAN
+253 PKAT
-259 GSPAASKPSS
+259 GSPAASKSDS
-269 QKEEKGIMDKA
+269 KKETSGVFDSFTETVRNA
-280 AEWWDELW
+280 WNELW
-288 DWGESKGTVKPEKK
+288 DWAESKGTVKPDKK
-302 PTVQK
+302 PTAPK

-318 ENKTTCICKE
+318 ETKDSCLCKE
-328 TKLYWGKHFTCQER
+328 TKLSWGKHFTCQER
-342 KKIIEISNRLG
+342 KKIIEISHRLG

-366 TGGTFNPAVVNS
+366 TGGTFNPAIVNS

-388 STAAADINRRKGTN
+388 TTAAADINRRKGTN
-402 VTAGKSGNL
+402 VTAGKNGNL

-422 VEYYLEPFKGK
+422 VEYYLEPYKGK

-451 KGGDRNHVVFD
+451 RGNERNHVVFD
-462 KNLELDYNKKGEV
+462 KNLQLDYDKNNKV
-475 IKNTKWVRQRAY
+475 IKNTKWVRQKAY
-487 EQNPAFFKEGKNENG
+487 QQNPAFFKEGKNETG

-507 EIAAEIQKWYDK
+507 EIAEEIEKWYNK
-519 GEANAEATFSCQKSA
+519 GEANAETSFSCQKSA
-534 EPAKVEKQTG
+534 APAKVEQQSGK
-544 IWHDP
+544 WHDP

-570 YGWCRRNTDGSKKY
+570 YGWCRRNSNGSKKY

-591 AIPGKDKVYAALK
+591 AIPGKDKVYATLK
-604 GNVHQVKYSATAGWI
+604 GNIHQVRYSATAGWI

-624 QNVKDLLI
+624 QNVKDLLE
-632 QEKKVGYK
+632 QEKKVAYK

-663 HLQSVSVTEADAK
+663 HLDSVSVTEADAN

-733 SYDTKDQDDTAKTK
+733 SYDTKDQDEAAKTN
-747 HTHKK
+747 HTYKK

>member
-1 MSKIGVSKISGNP
+1 MSKKGVSKISGNP
-14 SPKIGE
+14 SPVVGE
-20 KTLYTIADW
+20 KTTYMVTDW
-29 YPSTPASERNPALVT
+29 YPATSAEERNPAVVT
-44 WELFKKRSNG
+44 WELFKKRPDG

-62 KTGDGNFTFGEV
+62 KVGDGSFTFGEV
-74 AFKNTY
+74 AAKNTY

-86 HEPEGKGPTTID
+86 HQPEGKGSTTID
-98 INPQPVEVPKI
+98 ITPQQREVPKI
-109 NKVELRYVD
+109 NKVELRYAD
-118 DSPGTVFSYT
+118 DSPGTVFSYQ
-128 EKLVAKA
+128 EKLVANA
-135 QCVNLTGEKLT
+135 QCVNLAGKKLL

-151 DDANGDDHNPNNLF
+151 DDAAGEGHNSKNKF
-165 VDSKEGIVDRTGSAT
+165 VDSKEAVVSRTGTAT
-180 VEFVLTKALMQKA
+180 AEFILTKALMQKA
-193 AKGEKDPK
+193 SKGERDPK

-211 YKNKKHAT
+211 YRDRKHASE
-219 ANADVKN
+219 NRVIKN
-226 PDYKPPVQQ
+226 PEYKPPIQ
-235 PKPAATPPKSS
+235 PSQAQKS
-246 TPAQSPK
+246 TP
-253 TQPKAN
+253 KAT
-259 GSPAASKPSS
+259 GSPAASKPDSK
-269 QKEEKGIMDKA
+269 KETSGVFDSFTETVRNT
-280 AEWWDELW
+280 WNELW
-288 DWGESKGTVKPEKK
+288 DWAESKGAVKPDKK
-302 PTVQK
+302 PTVPK

-318 ENKTTCICKE
+318 ETKDSCLCKE
-328 TKLYWGKHFTCQER
+328 TKLFWGKHFTCQER
-342 KKIIEISNRLG
+342 KKIIEISHRLG

-366 TGGTFNPAVVNS
+366 TGGTFNPAIVNS

-388 STAAADINRRKGTN
+388 TTAAADINRRKGTN
-402 VTAGKSGNL
+402 VTAGKNGNL

-422 VEYYLEPFKGK
+422 VEYYLEPYKGK

-451 KGGDRNHVVFD
+451 RGNERNHVVFD
-462 KNLELDYNKKGEV
+462 KNLQLDYDKNNKV
-475 IKNTKWVRQRAY
+475 IKNTKWVRQKAY
-487 EQNPAFFKEGKNENG
+487 QQNPAFFKEGKNETG

-507 EIAAEIQKWYDK
+507 EIAEEIEKWYNK
-519 GEANAEATFSCQKSA
+519 GEANAETSFLCQKSA
-534 EPAKVEKQTG
+534 APAKVEQQSGK
-544 IWHDP
+544 WHDP

-570 YGWCRRNTDGSKKY
+570 YGWCRRNSNGSKKY

-591 AIPGKDKVYAALK
+591 AIPGKDKVYATLK
-604 GNVHQVKYSATAGWI
+604 GNIHQLRSSATAGWI

-624 QNVKDLLI
+624 QNVKDLLE
-632 QEKKVGYK
+632 QEKKVAYK

-663 HLQSVSVTEADAK
+663 HLDSVSVTEADAN

-733 SYDTKDQDDTAKTK
+733 SYDTKDQDEAAKIN
-747 HTHKK
+747 HTYKK

>member
-1 MSKIGVSKISGNP
+1 MSKQGVSKISGNP
-14 SPKIGE
+14 NPVVGE
-20 KTLYTIADW
+20 KTTYMVTDW
-29 YPSTPASERNPALVT
+29 YPATPSGERNPALVT
-44 WELFKKRSNG
+44 WELFKKRPGG

-62 KTGDGNFTFGEV
+62 KVGDGSFTFGEV
-74 AFKNTY
+74 AAKNTY

-86 HEPEGKGPTTID
+86 HQPEGKGSTTID
-98 INPQPVEVPKI
+98 ITPQPGEIPKI
-109 NKVELRYVD
+109 NKVELRYAD
-118 DSPGTVFSYT
+118 DSPGTVFSYQ
-128 EKLVAKA
+128 EKLVANA
-135 QCVNLTGEKLT
+135 QCVNLAGKKLL

-151 DDANGDDHNPNNLF
+151 DDAAGEGHNSKNKF
-165 VDSKEGIVDRTGSAT
+165 VDSKEAVVSRTGTAT
-180 VEFVLTKALMQKA
+180 AEFILTKALMQKA
-193 AKGEKDPK
+193 SQGERDPK

-211 YKNKKHAT
+211 YKDRKHASE
-219 ANADVKN
+219 NRVIKN
-226 PDYKPPVQQ
+226 PEYKPPVQPSQ
-235 PKPAATPPKSS
+235 APKS
-246 TPAQSPK
+246 T
-253 TQPKAN
+253 PKAT
-259 GSPAASKPSS
+259 GSPAASKPDSK
-269 QKEEKGIMDKA
+269 KETSGVFDSFTETVRNT
-280 AEWWDELW
+280 WNELW
-288 DWGESKGTVKPEKK
+288 DWAESKGTVKPDKK
-302 PTVQK
+302 PTAPK

-318 ENKTTCICKE
+318 ETKDSCLCKE
-328 TKLYWGKHFTCQER
+328 TKLFWGKHFTCQER
-342 KKIIEISNRLG
+342 KKIIEISHRLG

-366 TGGTFNPAVVNS
+366 TGGTFNPAIVNS

-388 STAAADINRRKGTN
+388 TTAAADINRRKGTN
-402 VTAGKSGNL
+402 VTAGKNGNL

-422 VEYYLEPFKGK
+422 VEYYLEPYKGK

-451 KGGDRNHVVFD
+451 RGNERNHVVFD
-462 KNLELDYNKKGEV
+462 KNLQLDYDKNNKV
-475 IKNTKWVRQRAY
+475 IKNTKWVRQKAY
-487 EQNPAFFKEGKNENG
+487 QQNPAFFKEGKNETG

-507 EIAAEIQKWYDK
+507 EIAEEIEKWYNK
-519 GEANAEATFSCQKSA
+519 GEANAETSFSCQKSA
-534 EPAKVEKQTG
+534 APAKVEQQSGK
-544 IWHDP
+544 WHDP

-570 YGWCRRNTDGSKKY
+570 YGWCRRNSNGSKKY

-591 AIPGKDKVYAALK
+591 AIPGKDKVYATLK
-604 GNVHQVKYSATAGWI
+604 GNIHQVRYSATAGWI

-624 QNVKDLLI
+624 QNVKDLLE
-632 QEKKVGYK
+632 QEKKVAYK

-663 HLQSVSVTEADAK
+663 HLDSVSVTEADAN

-733 SYDTKDQDDTAKTK
+733 SYDTKDQDEAAKTS
-747 HTHKK
+747 HTYKK